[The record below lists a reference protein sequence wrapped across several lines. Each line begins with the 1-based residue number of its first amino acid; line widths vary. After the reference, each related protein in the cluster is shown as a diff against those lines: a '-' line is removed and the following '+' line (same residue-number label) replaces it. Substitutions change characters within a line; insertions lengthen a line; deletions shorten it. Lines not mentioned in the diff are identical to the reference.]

1 MRMNLRESVKSLE
14 YMKTH
19 ADEIPFRVHETH
31 SPMVIT
37 DGGEAK
43 LVIQD
48 IDSYQETQN
57 ALAML
62 KLAAL
67 GRRAVAQGE
76 YQPAAAAFETIE
88 QRRTEGG

>member
-1 MRMNLRESVKSLE
+1 MNLRESVKPLE

-19 ADEIPFRVHETH
+19 ADEILFRVHETH
-31 SPMVIT
+31 SPIVIT

-67 GRRAVAQGE
+67 GRRAVEQGE
-76 YQPAAAAFETIE
+76 YLPAAAAFEKTE
-88 QRRTEGG
+88 KRRSGGG

>member
-1 MRMNLRESVKSLE
+1 
-14 YMKTH
+14 
-19 ADEIPFRVHETH
+19 
-31 SPMVIT
+31 MVIT
-37 DGGEAK
+37 DGGVAK

-67 GRRAVAQGE
+67 GRRAVEQGGSTNRRQRGLRRSRRE
-76 YQPAAAAFETIE
+76 ELGAA
-88 QRRTEGG
+88 